1 MWKTVQEILSL
12 IGTAII
18 AFLTGKKEAQKD
30 ERIEELEAA
39 LKGAKRVQEVP
50 VNTELESAFDR
61 LRKSGKLRD

>member
-1 MWKTVQEILSL
+1 MWKTIQDILSL

>member
-1 MWKTVQEILSL
+1 MWKTIQDILSL

-50 VNTELESAFDR
+50 VNTELESALDR